1 MIGRQH
7 YRLYT
12 IQSISS
18 LKVLDH
24 QRITQAERD
33 RSRRLASSV
42 AGAALESDIQDEV
55 GKQKTFTPGEGE
67 SAEESFAV
75 NFTPEEKEHI
85 RQMVTNAKSP
95 MEIEEIE
102 RSVKRG
108 ILPNMKT
115 IKLSDADADAT
126 DEVKEVT
133 NSTDLRSDNN
143 RKRPPPLSNREENN
157 NGEEVHNLTEKK
169 IKTR

>member
-108 ILPNMKT
+108 ILPKMKT
-115 IKLSDADADAT
+115 IKLSDANAT

-133 NSTDLRSDNN
+133 NSTDLGSDNN

-157 NGEEVHNLTEKK
+157 NGEESHNLTEKK